1 MSDDL
6 RNAKPSVSWVNN
18 GPVSIIAYCCSSII
32 MTIVNKFVVNLKDFN
47 MNFVMLFVQCLVCCT
62 LLVVLKGLNYAKFR
76 NLNKQDVKK
85 WLPINFLLVA
95 MIYTGSKSLQ
105 FLPVPIY
112 TIFKNL
118 TIILIAYG
126 EVLFFGGKVTSMEL
140 GAFLLMV
147 LSSVVATIGDN
158 QAKHSLGKRLVENA
172 AVAANAV
179 AGGAAADSSNVGSSA
194 AAAAVAATAAATA
207 AASSINIGYFWMLAN
222 CVSSALFVLVM
233 RMRIKLTNFKD
244 FDTMFYNNVVALP
257 ILLGASFILEDW
269 SPENVATN
277 FTRESVIA
285 MIVSGMFS
293 VGISYCSGWCVRV
306 TSSTT
311 YSMVGALNKLP
322 IALAGMVF
330 FDAPKNFLSL
340 MSILIGFLAGIAYT
354 SAKQKKAQEKK
365 PEISKLPSSNKD

>member
-1 MSDDL
+1 MSDEL
-6 RNAKPSVSWVNN
+6 RNSKVGVSWVNN
-18 GPVSIIAYCCSSII
+18 GPVSITAYCCSSII
-32 MTIVNKFVVNLKDFN
+32 MTIVNKFVVNLKNFN
-47 MNFVMLFVQCLVCCT
+47 MNFVMLFVQCLVCCL

-140 GAFLLMV
+140 GSFLLMV

-158 QAKHSLGKRLVENA
+158 QAKQGLSKRLVEKAASA
-172 AVAANAV
+172 AV
-179 AGGAAADSSNVGSSA
+179 SSA
-194 AAAAVAATAAATA
+194 AAK
-207 AASSINIGYFWMLAN
+207 ASEPAFNIGYLWMLAN

-244 FDTMFYNNVVALP
+244 FDTMFYNNAVALP
-257 ILLGASFILEDW
+257 ILLVSSFILEDW
-269 SPENVATN
+269 SPENIQVNLTK
-277 FTRESVIA
+277 ESVTA

-322 IALAGMVF
+322 IALAGMIF
-330 FDAPKNFLSL
+330 FDAPKNFLSIL
-340 MSILIGFLAGIAYT
+340 SIMIGFLAGIVYT
-354 SAKQKKAQEKK
+354 QAKQKKAKEQK
-365 PEISKLPSSNKD
+365 PVETKLPSSNKD